1 MAGLTREQK
10 AEREAQKLAEQQ
22 NSEQTNAQTAIE
34 VNAPE
39 TAGAPNDGAS
49 LSQQPAL
56 TDGGDNDADLEGKLA
71 ALSQQLEQQLAATQT
86 VLMVRSSPAHPGGPV
101 EADVHPN
108 DVHLWIDEGWVKDTS
123 EEA

>member
-22 NSEQTNAQTAIE
+22 NSEQTNTQTVIG

-39 TAGAPNDGAS
+39 AS
-49 LSQQPAL
+49 ATS
-56 TDGGDNDADLEGKLA
+56 TDGGGNDTGLEEKLA
-71 ALSQQLEQQLAATQT
+71 ALSLQLEQQLAATET
-86 VLMVRSSPAHPGGPV
+86 VLMVRSSPAYPGGPV

>member
-22 NSEQTNAQTAIE
+22 NSDQTNTQTAIGA
-34 VNAPE
+34 NAPE
-39 TAGAPNDGAS
+39 IAGASSDGAS
-49 LSQQPAL
+49 VSQQPAL
-56 TDGGDNDADLEGKLA
+56 TDGGDNDADLDGKLA
-71 ALSQQLEQQLAATQT
+71 ALSQQLEQQLAATET
-86 VLMVRSSPAHPGGPV
+86 VMMVRSSPAHPGGPV

>member
-10 AEREAQKLAEQQ
+10 AERDAQKLADQQ
-22 NSEQTNAQTAIE
+22 NSERTNAQTAIE

-39 TAGAPNDGAS
+39 TLAASPDGAS
-49 LSQQPAL
+49 SSQKPVL
-56 TDGGDNDADLEGKLA
+56 TDGGDNDADMDGKLA
-71 ALSQQLEQQLAATQT
+71 ALSQQLEQQFAATET
-86 VLMVRSSPAHPGGPV
+86 VLMVRSSPDHPGGPV